1 MESKRKKFEFYLWA
15 VAFGLM
21 SLFVSPS
28 RANGEEGV
36 HREGRDRCRGRT
48 SQPSH
53 FDGFWLLQLPVEWQE
68 GLKGQAG
75 ICPHL
80 SQGGFTF
87 LDHQVETKMKIDDGN
102 LDFLWL
108 RIWLDEK
115 KDVTL

>member
-1 MESKRKKFEFYLWA
+1 
-15 VAFGLM
+15 
-21 SLFVSPS
+21 
-28 RANGEEGV
+28 
-36 HREGRDRCRGRT
+36 
-48 SQPSH
+48 
-53 FDGFWLLQLPVEWQE
+53 
-68 GLKGQAG
+68 LKGQAG